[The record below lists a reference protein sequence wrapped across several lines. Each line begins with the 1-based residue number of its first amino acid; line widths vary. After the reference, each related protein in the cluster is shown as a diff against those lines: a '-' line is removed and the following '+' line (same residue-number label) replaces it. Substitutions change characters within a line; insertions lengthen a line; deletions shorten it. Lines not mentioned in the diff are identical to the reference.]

1 MHIGLM
7 IRNMGDQSTKE
18 IMAGAALAAEER
30 EFESIWVVDH
40 IAIPPNDAEGS
51 GGRYVDI
58 LSSLAWLAG
67 VTSTIK
73 IGSGVLIAPYR
84 EILPT
89 AKQIASIQE
98 LSGNRLLLGIG
109 LGWMEAEFKALGVDR
124 KKRGKI
130 TDEFLTFMHEAFSQ
144 DEVQLNE
151 QKFLFKPRPPKPPF
165 YIGGS
170 KDYSIKRA
178 AKLGDG
184 WIPLVNEPEE
194 LKENLKAYKKLCKS
208 LKKESD
214 KVSVVSGLNLT
225 DKASSKEKLTK
236 FEDMGIERLV
246 CGIQYKDLKDYLNK
260 VDLINTLSTN

>member
-18 IMAGAALAAEER
+18 IMAKAALAAEER

-40 IAIPPNDAEGS
+40 IAIPPDKAEGS
-51 GGRYVDI
+51 RGRYVDI
-58 LSSLAWLAG
+58 LITLAWLAG
-67 VTSTIK
+67 LTSTIK

-98 LSGNRLLLGIG
+98 LSGNRLLLGVG
-109 LGWMEAEFKALGVDR
+109 LGWMDAEFKALGVDR

-130 TDEFLTFMHEAFSQ
+130 TDEFLSFMHEAFSQ
-144 DEVQLNE
+144 DEIQLNE

-184 WIPLVNEPEE
+184 WIPMVNEPEE
-194 LKENLKAYKKLCKS
+194 LKENLKAYKELCKS
-208 LKKESD
+208 LNKKSD
-214 KVSVVSGLNLT
+214 KVSVVSGLNLN
-225 DKASSKEKLTK
+225 DKSSSKEKLSK

-246 CGIQYKDLKDYLNK
+246 CGFQYKDLKDYLNK
-260 VDLINTLSTN
+260 IELINSLSTN